1 MSEYEK
7 LEYIHHALQEVLNG
21 VVDEHMT
28 EQALFFVEDIREKH
42 FDKNKDTEWSLT
54 KPYYGKR
61 TMTKA

>member
-42 FDKNKDTEWSLT
+42 FNKIKEVPDE
-54 KPYYGKR
+54 R
-61 TMTKA
+61 A